1 MVIKIIEL
9 NIHKDLKDVM
19 PELNDIEYKQL
30 EKSILEK
37 GYLSSNPIIVWRG
50 YIVDGHARYS
60 ICKRNKID
68 FSYVEL
74 SEDMFDDIMG
84 VVKYI
89 IDIHICRR
97 NLNIAQKISIAYKY
111 RDYIVE
117 WNKERQ
123 RKGSDGCKSR
133 ENYTDAQLAKIAGVG
148 TGTIARYEIVRK
160 SGDTDIFNKMM
171 SGEVSVYKAYKK
183 VTTRKPISRKIQKI
197 KMQETNGNCEIC
209 GCCTSA
215 ILEFHH
221 IKMVSEGGNNNYDNI
236 KLICPNCHSLLHI
249 LNDTND
255 INAKKALLQSLKN
268 TQYQKL
274 VEIF

>member
-1 MVIKIIEL
+1 
-9 NIHKDLKDVM
+9 M
-19 PELNDIEYKQL
+19 PELTEIEYKQL

-37 GYLSSNPIIVWRG
+37 GYLASNPIIIWKG
-50 YIVDGHARYS
+50 YIVDGHARYN

-68 FSYVEL
+68 FNYIEL
-74 SEDMFDDIMG
+74 SEDMFDNIMD

-97 NLNIAQKISIAYKY
+97 NLNNAQKISIAYKY
-111 RDYIVE
+111 RDYIVK

-123 RKGSDGCKSR
+123 GNGNNGCKSR
-133 ENYTDAQLAKIAGVG
+133 ETYTDVQLARIAGVG
-148 TGTIARYEIVRK
+148 TSTIARYEIVRK
-160 SGDTDIFNKMM
+160 SGDTDTFDKMI
-171 SGEVSVYKAYKK
+171 SGEISINKAYKK

-209 GCCTSA
+209 GCCISA

-249 LNDTND
+249 LNDTKD
-255 INAKKALLQSLKN
+255 INARQALLQSIKN